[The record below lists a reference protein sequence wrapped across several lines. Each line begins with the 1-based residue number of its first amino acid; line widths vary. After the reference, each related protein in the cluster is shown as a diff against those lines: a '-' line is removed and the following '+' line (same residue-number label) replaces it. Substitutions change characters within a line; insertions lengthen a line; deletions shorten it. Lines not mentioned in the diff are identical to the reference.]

1 MWSIESDALAADP
14 KTRRKMTDPKR
25 LASTLLGH
33 PPASLALIEQ
43 ALTHRSAGPVNN
55 ERLEFLGDA
64 LLGFVI
70 AEVLLQRFPEA
81 SEGDLT
87 RRRATLVN
95 REALAK
101 IARSLDLG
109 DYLRLDPGALRSGGH
124 ARDSVLSDALEA
136 LIGAL
141 YLDQGFVPAK
151 QVILKLCAEA
161 LADVANQEA
170 RKDPKTRLQE
180 WLQARR
186 RGLPEYEVTEV
197 TGEQHAQRFRVRCRL
212 PDDGR
217 ECLGNGSSRRRA
229 EQQSAETML
238 ALLSENE

>member
-1 MWSIESDALAADP
+1 MADP
-14 KTRRKMTDPKR
+14 NRLVHSLIGRKPE
-25 LASTLLGH
+25 ST
-33 PPASLALIEQ
+33 ALIEQ

-70 AEVLLQRFPEA
+70 AEVLLQRFPDA

-95 REALAK
+95 REALAR
-101 IARSLDLG
+101 IARALALG

-136 LIGAL
+136 LIGAI
-141 YLDQGFVPAK
+141 YLDQGFACAK
-151 QVILKLCAEA
+151 QMILRVFTDA
-161 LADVANQEA
+161 LAEVANRDA
-170 RKDPKTRLQE
+170 GKDPKTRLQE

-186 RGLPEYEVTEV
+186 RSLPEYEVIAI
-197 TGEQHAQRFRVRCRL
+197 TGEQHAQRFQVRCRL
-212 PDDGR
+212 ADEERSCIGD
-217 ECLGNGSSRRRA
+217 GSSRRRA

-238 ALLSENE
+238 TQLIEQEEA

>member
-1 MWSIESDALAADP
+1 MSADP
-14 KTRRKMTDPKR
+14 LR
-25 LASTLLGH
+25 LVTALIDREPGS
-33 PPASLALIEQ
+33 SALIEQ

-70 AEVLLQRFPEA
+70 AEVLLQRFPHA

-101 IARSLDLG
+101 IARALELG
-109 DYLRLDPGALRSGGH
+109 NYLRLDSGALRSGGH

-136 LIGAL
+136 LIGAI
-141 YLDQGFVPAK
+141 YLDQGFTCAK
-151 QVILKLCAEA
+151 QMILRIFADA
-161 LADVANQEA
+161 LADVANRDA
-170 RKDPKTRLQE
+170 GKDPKTRLQE

-186 RGLPEYEVTEV
+186 RSLPEYEVISI
-197 TGEQHAQRFRVRCRL
+197 TGEQHAQRFQVRCSL

-217 ECLGNGSSRRRA
+217 CCVGDGSSRRRA

-238 ALLSENE
+238 AQLAEQG

>member
-1 MWSIESDALAADP
+1 M
-14 KTRRKMTDPKR
+14 TTDPLR
-25 LASTLLGH
+25 LATSLIGH
-33 PPASLALIEQ
+33 PPGSVALIEQ

-70 AEVLLQRFPEA
+70 AEVLLQRFPDA

-101 IARSLDLG
+101 IARSLSLG
-109 DYLRLDPGALRSGGH
+109 DYLRLDSGALRSGGH

-136 LIGAL
+136 LIGAI
-141 YLDQGFVPAK
+141 YLDQGFTGAK
-151 QVILKLCAEA
+151 QMILRVFADA

-186 RGLPEYEVTEV
+186 RGLPEYEVTAV
-197 TGEQHAQRFRVRCRL
+197 TGEQHAQRFQVRCRL

-217 ECLGNGSSRRRA
+217 ECLGDGSSRRRA

-238 ALLSENE
+238 AQLSDED

>member
-1 MWSIESDALAADP
+1 MADP
-14 KTRRKMTDPKR
+14 VR
-25 LASTLLGH
+25 LVTSLIGCAPAST
-33 PPASLALIEQ
+33 ALIEQ

-95 REALAK
+95 REALAA
-101 IARSLDLG
+101 IARSLELG
-109 DYLRLDPGALRSGGH
+109 EFLRLDPGALRSGGH

-136 LIGAL
+136 LIGAI
-141 YLDQGFVPAK
+141 YLDQGFGCAK
-151 QVILKLCAEA
+151 RMILSVFADA
-161 LADVANQEA
+161 LSEVANREVG
-170 RKDPKTRLQE
+170 KDPKTRLQE

-186 RGLPEYEVTEV
+186 LSLPEYEVTAV
-197 TGEQHAQRFRVRCRL
+197 TGEQHAQRFQVRCRL

-217 ECLGNGSSRRRA
+217 VCVGEGSSRRRA

-238 ALLSENE
+238 ALLVEQE

>member
-1 MWSIESDALAADP
+1 
-14 KTRRKMTDPKR
+14 MTTGPTR
-25 LASTLLGH
+25 LATALIGQ
-33 PPASLALIEQ
+33 PPESMALIEQ

-70 AEVLLQRFPEA
+70 AEVLLQRFPDA
-81 SEGDLT
+81 NEGDLT
-87 RRRATLVN
+87 RRRAALVN

-101 IARSLDLG
+101 IARSLSLG
-109 DYLRLDPGALRSGGH
+109 DHLRLDSGALRTGGH

-136 LIGAL
+136 LIGAI
-141 YLDQGFVPAK
+141 YLDQGFPRAK
-151 QVILKLCAEA
+151 QVILKVFAES
-161 LADVANQEA
+161 LADVAKQEA
-170 RKDPKTRLQE
+170 RKDPKTQLQE

-186 RGLPEYEVTEV
+186 RVLPEYEVTAV
-197 TGEQHAQRFRVRCRL
+197 TGEQHAQRFQVRCRL

-217 ECLGNGSSRRRA
+217 ECLGDGSSRRRA

-238 ALLSENE
+238 ALLTGSD

>member
-1 MWSIESDALAADP
+1 
-14 KTRRKMTDPKR
+14 MTPDPKR
-25 LASTLLGH
+25 LAMALIGH
-33 PPASLALIEQ
+33 PPDSLALIEQ

-101 IARSLDLG
+101 IARALELG
-109 DYLRLDPGALRSGGH
+109 DHLRLDSGALRSGGH

-136 LIGAL
+136 LIGAI
-141 YLDQGFVPAK
+141 YLDQGFAPAK
-151 QVILKLCAEA
+151 QMILKVFAEP
-161 LADVANQEA
+161 LAEVAKQEA

-186 RGLPEYEVTEV
+186 RALPEYEVTAV
-197 TGEQHAQRFRVRCRL
+197 TGEQHAQCFQVRCRL

-217 ECLGNGSSRRRA
+217 ECLGDGSSRRRA

-238 ALLSENE
+238 ALLTETD

>member
-1 MWSIESDALAADP
+1 MTTGPFRLAAA
-14 KTRRKMTDPKR
+14 
-25 LASTLLGH
+25 LIGH
-33 PPASLALIEQ
+33 PPGSLALIEQ

-70 AEVLLQRFPEA
+70 AEVLLQRFPNA

-101 IARSLDLG
+101 IARSLNLG
-109 DYLRLDPGALRSGGH
+109 DHLRLDPGALRSGGH

-136 LIGAL
+136 LIGAI
-141 YLDQGFVPAK
+141 YLDQGFAGAK
-151 QVILKLCAEA
+151 QVILKVFDQA
-161 LADVANQEA
+161 LVDVANQEA

-186 RGLPEYEVTEV
+186 RALPEYEVTAV
-197 TGEQHAQRFRVRCRL
+197 TGEQHAQRFQVRCRL
-212 PDDGR
+212 PDDDR
-217 ECLGNGSSRRRA
+217 ECVGDGSSRRRA

-238 ALLSENE
+238 ALLARAD